1 MPSSPTLTAAERES
15 IMVGTRLSLLVQVA
29 LAGAVLPCFY
39 LVPACFRPGVF
50 QPNLNSKRKP
60 LGVFSNTSGP
70 HWCVSAAGDVALG
83 AAGVLGAALGAAG
96 VFGCAVGGVVTS
108 ANPS

>member
-1 MPSSPTLTAAERES
+1 
-15 IMVGTRLSLLVQVA
+15 VQVA

-39 LVPACFRPGVF
+39 LAPGCSRLGVF

-60 LGVFSNTSGP
+60 FGVFSNTSGP
-70 HWCVSAAGDVALG
+70 HWCASRNGDVPLG
-83 AAGVLGAALGAAG
+83 APGVLGAALGAAG
-96 VFGCAVGGVVTS
+96 VLGCAVGGVVTS